1 MKTLMVTGATSGL
14 GLEIVKVASKRCKV
28 IACGR
33 NAEVLN
39 KVQKRYK
46 CGVIQ
51 GDINDW
57 TWGEPPTINAMRTV
71 TKSQKV
77 DVFIHCAGV
86 YHKVPLMA
94 DYYADAAYDADAAH
108 VLNTNLVTP
117 VLLLRRVITTMIQR
131 GTGTI
136 AVINSLAGKQGNAEE
151 AAYCAS
157 KFGLRGFVESVRY
170 DCAKSGVRIFSVY
183 PGAMQT
189 PMAKHRDD
197 YGILIQPREVAELL
211 VDICLKYH
219 TLRVDDLEIMRTA
232 Y

>member
-14 GLEIVKVASKRCKV
+14 GLEIVKVASKTCKI

-33 NAEVLN
+33 QADVLN
-39 KVQKRYK
+39 KIQKRYK

-57 TWGEPPTINAMRTV
+57 TWGEPTTVNTIGHVSEN
-71 TKSQKV
+71 QHV

-86 YHKVPLMA
+86 YRKVPVVE
-94 DYYADAAYDADAAH
+94 DFDCEAAH
-108 VLNTNLVTP
+108 VLNTNLVSP
-117 VLLLRRVITTMIQR
+117 VLLLRRVIHAMIRR
-131 GTGTI
+131 GKGTI
-136 AVINSLAGKQGNAEE
+136 AVINSLAGKQGIAEE

-157 KFGLRGFVESVRY
+157 KFGLRGFVESVRF
-170 DCAKSGVRIFSVY
+170 DCAKNGVRIFSVY

-189 PMAKHRDD
+189 PMTEGRDNFD
-197 YGILIQPREVAELL
+197 KLLRPRAVAELI
-211 VDICLKYH
+211 VDVCLKHH
-219 TLRVDDLEIMRTA
+219 TLRVDDIEIMRTT

>member
-1 MKTLMVTGATSGL
+1 MVTGATSGL
-14 GLEIVKVASKRCKV
+14 GLEIVKVASKVCKV

-33 NAEVLN
+33 NAKVLN
-39 KVQKRYK
+39 LLQKRYK
-46 CGVIQ
+46 CGVVH

-57 TWGEPPTINAMRTV
+57 TWGEPPTINTIRNV
-71 TKSQKV
+71 TESQHV

-86 YHKVPLMA
+86 YHRGGKVPLMA
-94 DYYADAAYDADAAH
+94 DNDAEVAH
-108 VLNTNLVTP
+108 VLNTNLVSP
-117 VLLLRRVITTMIQR
+117 VLLLRRVITAMIKR

-136 AVINSLAGKQGNAEE
+136 AVINSLAGKQGNAGE

-157 KFGLRGFVESVRY
+157 KFGLRGFVESVRC

-189 PMAKHRDD
+189 PMARHRDD
-197 YGILIQPREVAELL
+197 YGILIQPRKVAKLL

-219 TLRVDDLEIMRTA
+219 TLRIDDLEVMKNT
-232 Y
+232 

>member
-1 MKTLMVTGATSGL
+1 
-14 GLEIVKVASKRCKV
+14 
-28 IACGR
+28 
-33 NAEVLN
+33 
-39 KVQKRYK
+39 
-46 CGVIQ
+46 
-51 GDINDW
+51 
-57 TWGEPPTINAMRTV
+57 MRTV

-86 YHKVPLMA
+86 YRKVPLMA
-94 DYYADAAYDADAAH
+94 DYDADAAH

-117 VLLLRRVITTMIQR
+117 VLLLRRVITAMIQR

-189 PMAKHRDD
+189 PMAKGRDNFD
-197 YGILIQPREVAELL
+197 KLVQPRKVAELL

-219 TLRVDDLEIMRTA
+219 TLRVDDIEIMRTT